1 MGVIMERRITA
12 VFDNRDQAEYARKE
26 LLLAGF
32 DSDALIL
39 IEGYDSSDETE
50 ASDAGVATGGSY
62 TIADDTQ
69 NFFRNMFLSSE
80 EAAEQVRWE
89 AVRRGKVVLEVDAES
104 QADFEI
110 AVDIIEDLRL
120 DWTDFGA

>member
-1 MGVIMERRITA
+1 MSQAKDESKRDFSRVYKGASNSLNVNENFGDHAQADGLVYNEVRRTGVIMEHRITA

-50 ASDAGVATGGSY
+50 ASDAGVPPEGSLFVCWQ
-62 TIADDTQ
+62 D
-69 NFFRNMFLSSE
+69 
-80 EAAEQVRWE
+80 
-89 AVRRGKVVLEVDAES
+89 
-104 QADFEI
+104 
-110 AVDIIEDLRL
+110 
-120 DWTDFGA
+120 